1 MEGSTSIPTET
12 KKMAP
17 NRSFTGCTTR
27 SIRSTSMVSARMLP
41 ITKAPKAELKPT
53 AVEIQAMAQQRPSD
67 TMTSVSSVISL
78 RVTRRKEGRM

>member
-1 MEGSTSIPTET
+1 
-12 KKMAP
+12 
-17 NRSFTGCTTR
+17 
-27 SIRSTSMVSARMLP
+27 MVSARMLP